1 MEDYRFHPDEL
12 APASR
17 RAGISAVMRL
27 RNSAD
32 FLEPVVTTH
41 APYFDEIV
49 AVHNQCTD
57 DTPEILESL
66 RARFPDKL
74 RVFHYEPRVHPSG
87 TPEHL
92 SEPPD
97 SPHSLVNYSNYALA
111 RSSCRIVALLDDDHL
126 GIERHVRAV
135 TEAVRDRGRLDHE
148 MWCVSGLNLD
158 RGEDGSLGIHAAA
171 PFAGNGDHGY
181 FEVTTRTY
189 FEHDRRFERLR
200 YQEFRRRFRG
210 MTYWHLKYLKKGHGF
225 ANYELDRNPES
236 RYRRHRERFLQ
247 ARRTLSIESFLRRPR
262 PGENIASLLGRLPL
276 PERLR
281 LRLARYSRIRAAIG
295 PADVAALRKLL
306 PPGRPNSHPARIATE
321 ADSESSSTT
330 SSPTHS

>member
-1 MEDYRFHPDEL
+1 MPPLPIEDYRFHPEEL
-12 APASR
+12 APAAR

-32 FLEPVVTTH
+32 FLEPVVATH

-57 DTPEILESL
+57 GTPEILEAL

-111 RSSCRIVALLDDDHL
+111 RSSCRIVSLLDDDHL

-135 TEAVRDRGRLDHE
+135 TEAVRARGRLGRE

-210 MTYWHLKYLKKGHGF
+210 MTYWHLKYLKEGHGF
-225 ANYELDRNPES
+225 ANYELDRNPAS
-236 RYRRHRERFLQ
+236 RYRRHRERFLRE
-247 ARRTLSIESFLRRPR
+247 RRRLSIDSFLGRPR
-262 PGENIASLLGRLPL
+262 PGESMAALLGRLPL

-281 LRLARYSRIRAAIG
+281 LRLERHSRIRTAID
-295 PADVAALRKLL
+295 PADVAALHRLL
-306 PPGRPNSHPARIATE
+306 TPDGPSDRGVRITGAT
-321 ADSESSSTT
+321 DSGG
-330 SSPTHS
+330 